1 MYFKADY
8 GKMSDLSR
16 ASLNKCN
23 ELESLYSDVIAILR
37 EVQKN
42 WISDDDAYIYVC
54 QMVEFMQKR
63 TRELEGL
70 TKGSYVL
77 NRAAILY
84 GDQDD
89 KWEKMVLKSSLADKL
104 NLIEDGKNG

>member
-16 ASLNKCN
+16 TSLTKCN

-37 EVQKN
+37 EVQRN

-54 QMVEFMQKR
+54 QMVEFMKKR
-63 TRELEGL
+63 AKELESL
-70 TKGSYVL
+70 AKGSYVL
-77 NRAAILY
+77 NRASILY
-84 GDQDD
+84 GEQDD
-89 KWEKMVLKSSLADKL
+89 KWEKLVMKSSLSEKL
-104 NLIEDGKNG
+104 NLVKDGKNG